1 MFVIKCSLKYCMRKL
16 IAVYGNSSM
25 GKSPVQYITDSQCLQ
40 YELSDLYVHVP
51 LSPVVFPYIE

>member
-1 MFVIKCSLKYCMRKL
+1 MRKL
-16 IAVYGNSSM
+16 IDMYGNSSM

-51 LSPVVFPYIE
+51 LSPVVFLYIE